1 MGPKDKQLYKKYKKI
16 IITLIN
22 DLNQKHLLKKPH
34 SGDKDILR
42 IIRRMNDSGEAIN
55 NLYHLIE
62 PKIWPKFVKDMKKYK
77 LTEPNLLNIYITLTV
92 HQMLDLYELL
102 KKLILSI
109 LERKKHKSV
118 RISGKETLGGILD
131 KINVIMPGNKFDGC
145 IDKKLR
151 NALGHGWYWIEND
164 KFYYKTTNG
173 LILNLSF
180 GEFYVKF
187 RKLNLLTDCF
197 AYDGMIHV
205 KKELPK
211 IKFSE

>member
-16 IITLIN
+16 IIALIN
-22 DLNQKHLLKKPH
+22 DLNKKHLLKKPH
-34 SGDKDILR
+34 GGDKDILR
-42 IIRRMNDSGEAIN
+42 IMRRMNDSGEAIN

-205 KKELPK
+205 KKKLPP
-211 IKFSE
+211 